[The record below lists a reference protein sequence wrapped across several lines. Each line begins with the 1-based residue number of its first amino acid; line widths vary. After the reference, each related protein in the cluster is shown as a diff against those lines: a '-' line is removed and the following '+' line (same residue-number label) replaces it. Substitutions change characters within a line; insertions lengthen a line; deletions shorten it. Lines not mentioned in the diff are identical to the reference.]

1 VTIGPSVRSPTLAR
15 RLRDVAV
22 ATVLLLQL
30 GAIVPGRAESPA
42 LDVAAP
48 SGHRT
53 AGLNQTDRAFVTV
66 TAAAGIGAVEAARIV
81 AERARDPEVR
91 AFAQQLVREQTRAN
105 DELRHLATEKDVRL
119 PTAPTEDQRASIVK
133 LRERSGSALDLAF
146 VEQFG
151 VVDHRR
157 HAALFESELAT
168 GADED
173 LKEYAARQLPR
184 MRERL
189 GTAQDLRARVLAS
202 GPSLVR

>member
-1 VTIGPSVRSPTLAR
+1 VRP
-15 RLRDVAV
+15 LRGVAV
-22 ATVLLLQL
+22 AIVLLLQL
-30 GAIVPGRAESPA
+30 GAMAPVLAESPA
-42 LDVAAP
+42 LDAAAP
-48 SGHRT
+48 SGRRT

-105 DELRHLATEKDVRL
+105 DELRHLAAEKDVRL
-119 PTAPTEDQRASIVK
+119 PTAPTDDQRTSIVK
-133 LRERSGSALDLAF
+133 LRERWGSALDLAF

-157 HAALFESELAT
+157 HAALFEGELAT

-173 LKEYAARQLPR
+173 LKEYAARQLHR

>member
-1 VTIGPSVRSPTLAR
+1 VTTGPSVRSPTLVR
-15 RLRDVAV
+15 RLKGIAV
-22 ATVLLLQL
+22 AIVLLLQL

-42 LDVAAP
+42 LAGAGP
-48 SGHRT
+48 SGRT
-53 AGLNQTDRAFVTV
+53 TTGLNETDRTFVTV

-105 DELRHLATEKDVRL
+105 DELRQLAAGKELRL
-119 PTAPTEDQRASIVK
+119 PTAPTDDQRASIVR
-133 LRERSGSALDLAF
+133 LRERWGGALDLAF
-146 VEQFG
+146 IEQFG
-151 VVDHRR
+151 VVDHRK
-157 HAALFESELAT
+157 HAALFEGELAT

-173 LKEYAARQLPR
+173 LKAYAARQLPR
-184 MRERL
+184 LRERL